1 MKKVIIIIALLVLTG
16 CAMVSVTPDNVELIV
31 YDGEDTL
38 DGSVKAWQEYEREH
52 K

>member
-1 MKKVIIIIALLVLTG
+1 MRTLITIIALLMLMG
-16 CAMVSVTPDNVELIV
+16 CAVVSVTPETVGIYF